1 MSLNHIDL
9 KRSNLL
15 SWITNVTSICWK
27 KFLVK
32 SFRSVLSSFK
42 RNCPQCF
49 FLFEGIVQSQYFLES
64 DHHPSDRTV
73 EKIDR
78 ITAEMLENGL
88 YRFYLSMATYKQQLN
103 KRAYLS
109 QNTDNHAM
117 ALTLD
122 QMKRPLIIYLSVL
135 ATAMIIFVIEQVVLR
150 KIVRHHN

>member
-1 MSLNHIDL
+1 M
-9 KRSNLL
+9 
-15 SWITNVTSICWK
+15 
-27 KFLVK
+27 
-32 SFRSVLSSFK
+32 
-42 RNCPQCF
+42 
-49 FLFEGIVQSQYFLES
+49 QSQYFLES

-88 YRFYLSMATYKQQLN
+88 YRFYLSMAAYKQQLN